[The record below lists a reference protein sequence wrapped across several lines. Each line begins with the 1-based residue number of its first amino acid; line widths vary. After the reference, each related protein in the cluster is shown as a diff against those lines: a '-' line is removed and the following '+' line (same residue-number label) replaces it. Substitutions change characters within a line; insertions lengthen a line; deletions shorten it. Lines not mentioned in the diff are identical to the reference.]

1 MAATPAFRCGIGI
14 LSARLWS
21 PLIWIFVVPLVSSH
35 LAPAQAHNPF
45 DTITNGQPTR
55 QLSSTAPST
64 SSAGSN
70 RKRGVAKHEVE
81 LTGRRGRG
89 GGIDL
94 YSLEKER
101 ELGRQLARDVEAQS
115 QLIGES
121 MIGEYVNRLG
131 QRIVLNSDAQVPF
144 TIKVI
149 ESKAP

>member
-55 QLSSTAPST
+55 QLSSTAPNT

>member
-1 MAATPAFRCGIGI
+1 M
-14 LSARLWS
+14 
-21 PLIWIFVVPLVSSH
+21 
-35 LAPAQAHNPF
+35 
-45 DTITNGQPTR
+45 
-55 QLSSTAPST
+55 
-64 SSAGSN
+64 
-70 RKRGVAKHEVE
+70 
-81 LTGRRGRG
+81 
-89 GGIDL
+89 